1 MRCFDHCLCSTSS
14 TFVSKCASHIPGK
27 KSTVGDKPAQRRG
40 MQMLEL
46 SRMPLARGVV
56 NIGDFKEQQ
65 VAVSIPTPLLYILSH
80 VWRADSLS

>member
-1 MRCFDHCLCSTSS
+1 MRCSRSLSLLNLLKSPTSI
-14 TFVSKCASHIPGK
+14 SKCASHIPGK

-65 VAVSIPTPLLYILSH
+65 VAVSIPTSFYTF
-80 VWRADSLS
+80 